1 MEQLKITDEAL
12 PILRSGI
19 ALKKKLLTVKTED
32 YLKRLRSFEK
42 EHKMKS
48 EDFFKEFTAGKL
60 GDDAEW
66 FDWIFVYEAYKK
78 IMRKKQI
85 MEGLIL

>member
-1 MEQLKITDEAL
+1 MEQLKITEEAL

-19 ALKKKLLTVKTED
+19 ALKKKLLAIKTED
-32 YLKRLRSFEK
+32 YLRRLRSFEK
-42 EHKMKS
+42 KHKMKS
-48 EDFFKEFTAGKL
+48 KDFFEEFTAGKL